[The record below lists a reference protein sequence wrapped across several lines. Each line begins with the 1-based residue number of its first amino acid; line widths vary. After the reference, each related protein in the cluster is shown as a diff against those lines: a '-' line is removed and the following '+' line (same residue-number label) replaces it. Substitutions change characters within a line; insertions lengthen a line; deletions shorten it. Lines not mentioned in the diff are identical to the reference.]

1 MRFSSPDYSLVL
13 RTSAE
18 NTLKCIIYIVFAR
31 TNEIGTDKVYINI
44 LIIIQLL
51 NPNYNNNNEPS
62 ASPDTT
68 EEDYDYPPPT
78 PYV

>member
-62 ASPDTT
+62 ASPDTI